1 TSFSTGQTVA
11 IKRAKQGS
19 IQGFHHKNLIG
30 LAGFC
35 IDATRADAG
44 DDGSP
49 RRVMST
55 DYSFGAVMLELI
67 TGKPPIENG
76 ERIVHEVRLA
86 IEKHDQD
93 YYGLEDMIDPIIRNT
108 ANLMG
113 FKRLICAISNGLC
126 QRIRM
131 ATAEND

>member
-1 TSFSTGQTVA
+1 
-11 IKRAKQGS
+11 
-19 IQGFHHKNLIG
+19 
-30 LAGFC
+30 
-35 IDATRADAG
+35 
-44 DDGSP
+44 
-49 RRVMST
+49 MST